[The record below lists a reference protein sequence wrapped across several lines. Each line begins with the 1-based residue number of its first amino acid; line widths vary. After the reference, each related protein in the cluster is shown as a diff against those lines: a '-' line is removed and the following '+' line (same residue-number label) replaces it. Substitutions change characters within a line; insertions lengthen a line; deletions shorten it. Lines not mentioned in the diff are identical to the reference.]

1 MSRTLS
7 SFCLLYGLV
16 LAGCA
21 MSPMQQGRFADTVDA
36 AGAPFEF
43 TVTPVSLRD
52 QPSLLQAEVSGTE
65 VLGLF
70 SLSSHYDVQ
79 QADRQQDVRAIGI
92 QSLAQSFQTA
102 VPLPQ
107 GSALQLDVSNH
118 LEQRLSQDGLLAAQR
133 RALNARWN
141 DGDLRFALNASASTD
156 ASSAGCGLDASLTA
170 PLPEA
175 LRSGTADARDL
186 RVNGQLCQRTLAS
199 GVPQKAQILSA
210 ETTWDDDFGARRIRV
225 SRIAV
230 RDLRMAGEDGSSMG
244 SSGFQLGAQHAVE
257 LAGWAFSQGL
267 TVRQGNGA
275 EQGGG
280 WAARSQLSHRVYR
293 VPVTASWQRHDAAVW
308 SLGSVQQAASET
320 SLGFDLSAPLQ
331 QWLSQNAGANLSYHR
346 VDPADKNA
354 ALDQQIRLG
363 VSLGW

>member
-1 MSRTLS
+1 MSRTLP
-7 SFCLLYGLV
+7 SFCLLYGLM

-21 MSPMQQGRFADTVDA
+21 TPPMQQSTLDA
-36 AGAPFEF
+36 AGAPFAF
-43 TVTPVSLRD
+43 TVTPQALRD
-52 QPSLLQAEVSGTE
+52 QPSLLQAQVSGSE

-70 SLSSHYDVQ
+70 NVSSHYDVQ
-79 QADRQQDVRAIGI
+79 QADRQQDARAIGI

-170 PLPEA
+170 PLPNA
-175 LRSGTADARDL
+175 LRSVTADASDL

-199 GVPQKAQILSA
+199 GVPQKAQILTA
-210 ETTWDDDFGARRIRV
+210 ETAWDDDFGARGIRV

-230 RDLRMAGEDGSSMG
+230 RDLATGEDAAGTG
-244 SSGFQLGAQHAVE
+244 SSGFELGAQHAIE
-257 LAGWAFSQGL
+257 LGGWAFSQGV
-267 TVRQGNGA
+267 TVRQANGA
-275 EQGGG
+275 QQAGG

-308 SLGSVQQAASET
+308 SLGSLQQAASET

-331 QWLSQNAGANLSYHR
+331 HWLSQNAGAKLSYHR
-346 VDPADKNA
+346 IDPADKKA
-354 ALDQQIRLG
+354 ALDEQIRLG
-363 VSLGW
+363 VSVGW